1 VSTPKVSVREL
12 IAWELDEYSYRS
24 AATCFGQEE
33 FAAKIRSAQ
42 ARLLERDPYTS
53 CSALLAQ
60 ETQCIQHL
68 LDAVARRPDLQE
80 EYEYEGLEWTL
91 GVVDLRCLLAF
102 QRRLVFDK
110 VYEAEPTAKQND
122 WQQLISL
129 ALGPKRSTAYS
140 VTHNGDTGSG
150 LDLTLQSNNPD
161 LQLLMN
167 SKASKGGSL
176 PLLLH
181 GGSPFFEVAEFGGR
195 WFLRD
200 GYHRAY
206 RFLEAGVFQIPAV
219 VIRARTIK
227 ELGAIEPWFFN
238 EAQLFSNRPP
248 QVKDFLDGGLVF
260 CYERV
265 AFRKVIRICVEESL
279 QPFQEHSEA

>member
-24 AATCFGQEE
+24 AATCFEQEE
-33 FAAKIRSAQ
+33 FAEKITSAQ
-42 ARLLERDPYTS
+42 ARLFEREPYTN

-68 LDAVARRPDLQE
+68 LDVVARRSDLQE
-80 EYEYEGLEWTL
+80 EYEGLEWTL
-91 GVVDLRCLLAF
+91 GVVDLRYLLAF
-102 QRRLVFDK
+102 QRRLVFGK
-110 VYEAEPTAKQND
+110 VQKMEPIAKQND

-140 VTHNGDTGSG
+140 VTHNGGAGSG
-150 LDLTLQSNNPD
+150 LDITLQSNNPD

-167 SKASKGGSL
+167 SKASEGGSL

-238 EAQLFSNRPP
+238 EAQLFSDHPP
-248 QVKDFLDGGLVF
+248 LVKDFLNEELVF

-279 QPFQEHSEA
+279 QPFEEHSEA